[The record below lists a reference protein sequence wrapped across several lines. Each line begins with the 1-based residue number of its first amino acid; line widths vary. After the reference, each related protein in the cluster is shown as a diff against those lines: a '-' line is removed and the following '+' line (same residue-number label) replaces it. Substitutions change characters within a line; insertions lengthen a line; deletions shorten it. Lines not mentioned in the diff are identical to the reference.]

1 MKASLFGIACL
12 TTLLFNVDIVEAN
25 DDMSARIA
33 EGKELAFNRKKGN
46 CLTCHRIEGGSLVGN
61 GGPPLVQMKYRY
73 PDKKTLRSQISDS
86 TVRNPMTIMPPFGR
100 HEILTP
106 SELDLVTD
114 FIYSL

>member
-1 MKASLFGIACL
+1 MKASLVGIACL
-12 TTLLFNVDIVEAN
+12 STLLFSANVVIAD
-25 DDMSARIA
+25 DDMQARIDK
-33 EGKELAFNRKKGN
+33 GKELAFNRKKGN

-61 GGPPLVQMKYRY
+61 AGPPLIQMSHRY
-73 PDKKTLRSQISDS
+73 PTKKALRAQIYDS

-106 SELDLVTD
+106 KELDLVTD